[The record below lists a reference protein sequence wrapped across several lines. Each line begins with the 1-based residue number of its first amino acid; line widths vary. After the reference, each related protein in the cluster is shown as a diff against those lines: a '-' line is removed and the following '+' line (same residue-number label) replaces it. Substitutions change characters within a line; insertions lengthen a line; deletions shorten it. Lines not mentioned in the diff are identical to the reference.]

1 MFKNRIL
8 LFHLLTA
15 LVVVIWG
22 TTFVST
28 KVLLQN
34 GLGPIEI
41 MFYRFLLAYLGILLI
56 SHKRWWAEN
65 WKDEGMLMLSGLTGG
80 TFYFIAENTALGIT
94 QASNVALLVCT
105 TPIFTALLA
114 NWFFKEPLRKNM
126 LLGSLIALVGVGMV
140 VFSGSVLLQIN
151 PLGDF
156 LSIVAALM
164 WAIYCL
170 ILKPLGKRY
179 STAFITRKVFFYGV
193 LTILPYYLVV
203 PGFPTFDVLCQ
214 PQVLTNLLFLGCIAS
229 MVCFLVWNWCISRL
243 GAVEATNWV
252 YLNPLATIVA
262 ASIVLDEKI
271 TPYFLIGSALIL
283 LGLYLTDAFTG
294 DVEFFPDFFQ
304 RSRLS
309 VVDAVTQT

>member
-8 LFHLLTA
+8 LFHLITA
-15 LVVVIWG
+15 CVVIIWG

-28 KVLLQN
+28 KVLLQH

-41 MFYRFLLAYLGILLI
+41 MFYRFVLAYFCILLI
-56 SHKRWWAEN
+56 SHKRLWAAN
-65 WKDEGMLMLSGLTGG
+65 WKDESMLMLSGLTGG

-105 TPIFTALLA
+105 TPIFTALMS

-179 STAFITRKVFFYGV
+179 STAFITRKVFLYSV
-193 LTILPYYLVV
+193 LSLLVYFLFDPLQIKPDILFNPIVAL
-203 PGFPTFDVLCQ
+203 
-214 PQVLTNLLFLGCIAS
+214 NLLFLGIMAS
-229 MVCFLVWNWCISRL
+229 MLCFIAWNAAVKVLGPSKTANYIYVQPFSTLVLSSIILSEVITVLSMIGALCII
-243 GAVEATNWV
+243 GGI
-252 YLNPLATIVA
+252 YLA
-262 ASIVLDEKI
+262 EKE
-271 TPYFLIGSALIL
+271 S
-283 LGLYLTDAFTG
+283 
-294 DVEFFPDFFQ
+294 
-304 RSRLS
+304 
-309 VVDAVTQT
+309 

>member
-1 MFKNRIL
+1 MKFERVMFKNRIL

-56 SHKRWWAEN
+56 SHKRWWADN

-179 STAFITRKVFFYGV
+179 STAFITRKVFLYSV
-193 LTILPYYLVV
+193 LSLLVYFFFDPLQIKPDILFNPIVAL
-203 PGFPTFDVLCQ
+203 
-214 PQVLTNLLFLGCIAS
+214 NLLFLGIMAS
-229 MVCFLVWNWCISRL
+229 MLCFIAWNAAVKVLGPSKTANYIYVQPFSTLVLSSIILSEVITVLSMIGALCII
-243 GAVEATNWV
+243 GGI
-252 YLNPLATIVA
+252 YLA
-262 ASIVLDEKI
+262 EKE
-271 TPYFLIGSALIL
+271 S
-283 LGLYLTDAFTG
+283 
-294 DVEFFPDFFQ
+294 
-304 RSRLS
+304 
-309 VVDAVTQT
+309 